1 MESNGYWVMYIEVE
15 LSDVGDIQSL
25 LEVEDNAGV
34 MLQTHKGH
42 RHTVI
47 VYGLTGYK
55 LNILLAMVG
64 DLMGAGKIKSVVI
77 KPYEEDWDGYR
88 QAQ

>member
-1 MESNGYWVMYIEVE
+1 VESKYWIMYLEVD
-15 LSDVGDIQSL
+15 LADVGRVQSL
-25 LEVEDNAGV
+25 LEAEDNAGV

-47 VYGLTGYK
+47 VYGLTGYN
-55 LNILLAMVG
+55 LSRVLAMVG
-64 DLMGAGKIKSVVI
+64 DLIMADKIKSVVI

-88 QAQ
+88 QTE

>member
-1 MESNGYWVMYIEVE
+1 METNYWIMYLEVD
-15 LSDVGDIQSL
+15 LADVGSVQSL
-25 LEVEDNAGV
+25 LEAEDNAGV

-47 VYGLTGYK
+47 VYGLTGYN
-55 LNILLAMVG
+55 LNRILAMVG
-64 DLMGAGKIKSVVI
+64 DLIVTGKIKSVVI

-88 QAQ
+88 QTE

>member
-1 MESNGYWVMYIEVE
+1 MVKNEYWVMYIEVD
-15 LSDVGDIQSL
+15 LPHVGDIQSL
-25 LEVEDNAGV
+25 LEAEDNAGV

-47 VYGLTGYK
+47 VYGLTGYR
-55 LNILLAMVG
+55 LNVLLAMVG
-64 DLMGAGKIKSVVI
+64 DLIVDGKIKSVVI

-88 QAQ
+88 QTE